1 VVAITIEAGQ
11 DRKGNKV
18 DPDEDDNYVVP
29 RQIHGILTTNGYF
42 IPDPKNRSRM
52 SIWFSGGTLEVQDE
66 IEDLEEWKCIFDM
79 NAAPDRTSKERA
91 NVLAA
96 RVLLGAQ
103 VPEILEEDGTM
114 RFSLKRPIG
123 GHDSVFVD
131 VIYMD
136 DKLRIMCGHQGSLY
150 VCIHVPNAA

>member
-1 VVAITIEAGQ
+1 
-11 DRKGNKV
+11 
-18 DPDEDDNYVVP
+18 
-29 RQIHGILTTNGYF
+29 
-42 IPDPKNRSRM
+42 
-52 SIWFSGGTLEVQDE
+52 
-66 IEDLEEWKCIFDM
+66 M